1 MAELKWS
8 CYFETLKFCYFA
20 GMGSYH
26 QFLVYVIHKMSS
38 VLLPIQQLPKLMN
51 VKNKPLS
58 PTPSYQHMVQLFSYL
73 MRKRERDFFF
83 PNKKKKE
90 NEFVKIIIYM

>member
-1 MAELKWS
+1 
-8 CYFETLKFCYFA
+8 
-20 GMGSYH
+20 
-26 QFLVYVIHKMSS
+26 
-38 VLLPIQQLPKLMN
+38 MN

-58 PTPSYQHMVQLFSYL
+58 NPKLPTHGATILLSYEEEG
-73 MRKRERDFFF
+73 KRFFFF

>member
-26 QFLVYVIHKMSS
+26 QFLVCVIHKMSS
-38 VLLPIQQLPKLMN
+38 VLLPIQQLSKLMN

-83 PNKKKKE
+83 PTKKKKE